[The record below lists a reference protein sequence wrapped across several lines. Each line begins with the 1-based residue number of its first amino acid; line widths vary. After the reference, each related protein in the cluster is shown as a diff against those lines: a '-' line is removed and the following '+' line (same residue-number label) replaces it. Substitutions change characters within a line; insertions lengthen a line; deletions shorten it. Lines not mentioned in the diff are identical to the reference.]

1 MANQTPL
8 RMLSAVA
15 FIDYVHI
22 KHQVEKLDHD
32 KVTQAVGQHDKDK
45 VEYGEAYEVLE
56 EYLAEAQHY
65 SDSLISYTNSLIS
78 SLCSMRVSKGI
89 MTEQEVNEMVDVT
102 QKIWE
107 SQLKSE
113 DKDNE

>member
-22 KHQVEKLDHD
+22 KHQVEKQDHD

-45 VEYGEAYEVLE
+45 VEYSEAYEVLE
-56 EYLAEAQHY
+56 EYLEEAQHY
-65 SDSLISYTNSLIS
+65 SNSLVSYNNSLIT
-78 SLCSMRVSKGI
+78 SLCSMLVSKGL
-89 MTEQEVNEMVDVT
+89 MSEQEVAEMVDVA
-102 QKIWE
+102 QKIFE
-107 SQLKSE
+107 NQLKSE
-113 DKDNE
+113 ETE

>member
-15 FIDYVHI
+15 FVDYVHI

-56 EYLAEAQHY
+56 EYLAVARELIIILTCS
-65 SDSLISYTNSLIS
+65 SDIFLPKVATP
-78 SLCSMRVSKGI
+78 
-89 MTEQEVNEMVDVT
+89 T
-102 QKIWE
+102 
-107 SQLKSE
+107 
-113 DKDNE
+113 